1 MSRPGGAGGADEH
14 WSSASPWR
22 QLNLPQIRLEPLMKA
37 RAEEPSPGRIRFGL
51 ELLDLQQDDDCVMA
65 SIRDCASGR
74 EYVVRC
80 RYLIGADG
88 GRRVPSLIGVGYDG
102 LGVITQTATLH
113 VSADFSSCA
122 PDPDVLIRWIF
133 SPQAVLSWSWSKWAR
148 SVGAGVG
155 GMGSSSQLLGR

>member
-1 MSRPGGAGGADEH
+1 M
-14 WSSASPWR
+14 
-22 QLNLPQIRLEPLMKA
+22 
-37 RAEEPSPGRIRFGL
+37 
-51 ELLDLQQDDDCVMA
+51 
-65 SIRDCASGR
+65 
-74 EYVVRC
+74 RC

-133 SPQAVLSWSWSKWAR
+133 VAAGGCSRGHGPNGPAAL
-148 SVGAGVG
+148 GAGVG
-155 GMGSSSQLLGR
+155 GMGSRRGERFGNER